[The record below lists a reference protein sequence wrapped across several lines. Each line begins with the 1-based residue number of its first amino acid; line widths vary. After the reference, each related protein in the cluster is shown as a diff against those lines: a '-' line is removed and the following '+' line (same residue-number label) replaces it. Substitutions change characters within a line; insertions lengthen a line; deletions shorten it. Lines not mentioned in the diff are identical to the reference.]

1 MTRSRI
7 IVAGSPHAG
16 LSQLGPF
23 LKLAGHRVAEV
34 GSAAQAIRETAAGMH
49 DVLIVAPDLTGMC
62 RYDFC
67 RTIRPK
73 SNLGIIL
80 LIQNDD
86 RQTKIDALEAGADDY
101 MIAPFQPEELLAR
114 VRALLRRVA
123 HAGSLK
129 PKLILSGRTVD
140 MHTHEVTGPGSDA
153 AHLTPK
159 EFDVLQYL
167 LDHANKSVSNQELAR
182 AVWRRDC
189 SGDFEYL
196 RIVIGQLRR
205 KLEPNPDS
213 PRHIVTHRSRGYRLS
228 MDPADDYCDAQL
240 ISASLRHV
248 LPGVQN
254 DIPAMVQ

>member
-7 IVAGSPHAG
+7 IIAGSPHTG
-16 LSQLGPF
+16 FSQLGPF
-23 LKLAGHRVAEV
+23 LELAGHRVAEV
-34 GSAAQAIRETAAGMH
+34 GSAAQAIRETAAGLH
-49 DVLIVAPDLTGMC
+49 DVLIVAPDLAGMC
-62 RYDFC
+62 TYDFC

-101 MIAPFQPEELLAR
+101 MIAPFLPEELLAR

-129 PKLILSGRTVD
+129 PKLILSGRIVD
-140 MHTHEVTGPGSDA
+140 LHTHEVTGPGRYA
-153 AHLTPK
+153 THLTPK

-182 AVWRRDC
+182 AVWRREC
-189 SGDFEYL
+189 GDFEYL

-205 KLEPNPDS
+205 KLEPNPEN
-213 PRHIVTHRSRGYRLS
+213 PEHIVTHRSRGYCLRIHRAGEYSGTDLV
-228 MDPADDYCDAQL
+228 PAA
-240 ISASLRHV
+240 LRHV
-248 LPGVQN
+248 PPAAQN
-254 DIPAMVQ
+254 DIQAMVQ

>member
-7 IVAGSPHAG
+7 IVAGSSHAG

-23 LKLAGHRVAEV
+23 LELAGHRVAAV
-34 GSAAQAIRETAAGMH
+34 GSAAQAILETAAGLH

-62 RYDFC
+62 RYDLC
-67 RTIRPK
+67 RAIRPQ

-80 LIQNDD
+80 LIQDDD

-123 HAGSLK
+123 HAGLRK
-129 PKLILSGRTVD
+129 PKVMLSGRMVD
-140 MHTHEVTGPGSDA
+140 LHTHEVTGPGHFA

-167 LDHANKSVSNQELAR
+167 FERANKSVSNQELAR

-196 RIVIGQLRR
+196 RVVIGQLRK
-205 KLEPNPDS
+205 KLEPRPENPQ
-213 PRHIVTHRSRGYRLS
+213 HIVTDRNRGYRLS
-228 MDPADDYCDAQL
+228 IHPAVDYSEANF
-240 ISASLRHV
+240 IPVSPGHLR
-248 LPGVQN
+248 PGVQN

>member
-7 IVAGSPHAG
+7 IIAGTPHTVF
-16 LSQLGPF
+16 SQLGPF

-34 GSAAQAIRETAAGMH
+34 GSAAQAIRETAAGLH
-49 DVLIVAPDLTGMC
+49 DVLIVAPNLTGMC
-62 RYDFC
+62 TYDFC

-101 MIAPFQPEELLAR
+101 MLAPFQPEELLAR

-140 MHTHEVTGPGSDA
+140 LHTHEVTGPEHYA

-182 AVWRRDC
+182 AVWQRE
-189 SGDFEYL
+189 SGGDFEYL

-205 KLEPNPDS
+205 KLEPNPEN
-213 PRHIVTHRSRGYRLS
+213 PQHIITHRARGYLLRTH
-228 MDPADDYCDAQL
+228 PAGNYSEADL
-240 ISASLRHV
+240 IPASLRH
-248 LPGVQN
+248 LPPAAQN
-254 DIPAMVQ
+254 DTPAMVQ